1 MKILLYIATSI
12 MLLMAGIW
20 YGSYVTAQDMMY
32 KLEGINRQTAQ
43 IAQGSYELGLK
54 LGFLTYHFT
63 TNKANITRLMEVGW
77 PNGAA
82 EYHRIVNDHQTNSVP
97 AN

>member
-1 MKILLYIATSI
+1 MIL
-12 MLLMAGIW
+12 MGGIW

-82 EYHRIVNDHQTNSVP
+82 EYHRIVNEK
-97 AN
+97 

>member
-1 MKILLYIATSI
+1 MKILLYITISI
-12 MLLMAGIW
+12 MILMGGIW

-82 EYHRIVNDHQTNSVP
+82 EYHRIVNDHQTNSIS

>member
-12 MLLMAGIW
+12 MILMAGIW
-20 YGSYVTAQDMMY
+20 YGSYVTAQDMLY

-82 EYHRIVNDHQTNSVP
+82 EYHRIVNEK
-97 AN
+97 

>member
-1 MKILLYIATSI
+1 MKTILYIGFGTMI
-12 MLLMAGIW
+12 FMAGIW

-82 EYHRIVNDHQTNSVP
+82 EYHRIVNEK
-97 AN
+97 

>member
-1 MKILLYIATSI
+1 MKILLYIAVSI

-20 YGSYVTAQDMMY
+20 YGSYITAQDMLY

-82 EYHRIVNDHQTNSVP
+82 EYHRIVNDHQTNSIS

>member
-82 EYHRIVNDHQTNSVP
+82 EYHRIVNDHQTNSIP

>member
-1 MKILLYIATSI
+1 MKTILYIATSI

-20 YGSYVTAQDMMY
+20 YGSYVTAQDMLY

-82 EYHRIVNDHQTNSVP
+82 EYHRIVNDHQTNSIS

>member
-1 MKILLYIATSI
+1 MKIILGIAISI
-12 MLLMAGIW
+12 MIFMGGIW
-20 YGSYVTAQDMMY
+20 YGSYITAQDMLY
-32 KLEGINRQTAQ
+32 KLETINRQTAQ

-77 PNGAA
+77 PNGAT
-82 EYHRIVNDHQTNSVP
+82 EYHRIVNDHQTNSKP

>member
-20 YGSYVTAQDMMY
+20 YGSYVTAQDMLY

-82 EYHRIVNDHQTNSVP
+82 EYHRIVNEK
-97 AN
+97 